1 MFIVLMIYNIA
12 WLLEVVKCKEGTF
25 RRWFMES
32 KSSVSCLLSI
42 IVSSDAVMEK
52 LYTILKVY
60 FTFQLEVSAQ
70 LHSVYNKN

>member
-1 MFIVLMIYNIA
+1 M
-12 WLLEVVKCKEGTF
+12 EVVKCKEGTF

-70 LHSVYNKN
+70 MHSVYNKEKTFLKLHMNLIR